1 MYSKAGEWGDGGRG
15 YTNLS
20 SDALRGFCYADQMP
34 SALSVVTLRVRLNG
48 QDLTNYAAEFGQDGD
63 V

>member
-34 SALSVVTLRVRLNG
+34 SALSVATLSP
-48 QDLTNYAAEFGQDGD
+48 
-63 V
+63 